1 VVGANVTM
9 MVQRALGNN
18 TVGQLEDSVNSPEA
32 EMLLMVN
39 DPFRLL
45 VKVTA
50 REEVV
55 LMTEFPNDRL
65 IGLST

>member
-1 VVGANVTM
+1 